1 MLHFILND
9 RPVAT
14 DRPVGTIALD
24 YLRDE
29 QHLLGTREGCREGD
43 CGACMVLL
51 GEPQDG
57 GMLSYGPAPACLLPI
72 GELAGR
78 HLVTIEGL
86 SGDGLNPIQRALV
99 DAGAVQ
105 CGYCTPGLVVA
116 LTAYILATPDRSTES
131 ALDAIGGNLC
141 RCTGYAAVRRAV
153 AGLCRRF
160 PPQAGVR
167 QGNLAALITDGLVP
181 PYFAG
186 VPEQLS
192 NLQGEEASATDAE
205 AIVVGG
211 GTDLF
216 VQRANELVDA
226 PLSFLSNVGRYR
238 GIRSDGDRC
247 WIGAATTIEEIRCS
261 RLLADIVPSL
271 EQDLRLVCSA
281 PIRCRATVGG
291 NLVNASPIGD
301 LIVLFLALGA
311 TVELESP
318 SVRREIA
325 LHEFF
330 PGYRRTVLQRGEIV
344 AGIHF
349 ARPLPDA
356 RVSFEKVAKRRL
368 LDIAAVNTAM
378 AIRVSGGVIE
388 SIGLS
393 AGGVA
398 PTPVILRAA
407 EEYLHGKPAT
417 VEHVQAAVSIAQA
430 EIAPIS
436 DIRGSAE
443 YKRLLLRQ
451 LLYAHFL
458 KTCPTRVHAE
468 DLR

>member
-24 YLRDE
+24 YLRGE
-29 QHLLGTREGCREGD
+29 QHLLGTKEGCREGD

-51 GEPQDG
+51 GELQDDG
-57 GMLSYGPAPACLLPI
+57 TLLYRPAPACLLPI
-72 GELAGR
+72 GELARR

-86 SGDGLNPIQRALV
+86 NGDGLNPIQRALV

-116 LTAYILATPDRSTES
+116 LTAYFLSTPDRSTDS

-160 PPQAGVR
+160 PIQAGVR
-167 QGNLAALITDGLVP
+167 NGNLAALITEGLVL
-181 PYFAG
+181 PYFAA
-186 VPEQLS
+186 VPEQL
-192 NLQGEEASATDAE
+192 NHLQGEQVSATDAE
-205 AIVVGG
+205 TIVVAG

-216 VQRANELVDA
+216 VQRANGLVDA

-261 RLLADIVPSL
+261 RLLAAIIPSL
-271 EQDLRLVCSA
+271 EQDLLLMCSA
-281 PIRCRATVGG
+281 PIRRQATVGG
-291 NLVNASPIGD
+291 NLVNASPIAD

-311 TVELESP
+311 TVELEGS
-318 SVRREIA
+318 SGRREVA
-325 LHEFF
+325 LDEFYS
-330 PGYRRTVLQRGEIV
+330 GYRRTVLQRGEIV

-349 ARPLPDA
+349 ERPLPDA
-356 RVSFEKVAKRRL
+356 RLSFEKVAKRRL

-398 PTPVILRAA
+398 PAPVILRAA
-407 EEYLHGKPAT
+407 EDYLRGKPVSA
-417 VEHVQAAVSIAQA
+417 EHVRVGASIAEA

-458 KTCPTRVHAE
+458 KTCPTCVRAE
-468 DLR
+468 ELR